1 MAYDTELAERV
12 RAALHR
18 ATAKTAPHRRMC
30 CGVAGAD
37 LVIRVGPA
45 RYRAALAEPHARP
58 MDFTGRPLEDFVY
71 VAPAGCRRPA
81 DLAKWV
87 RRGVSFVGTLPPKT

>member
-12 RAALHR
+12 RAALRR

-30 CGVAGAD
+30 CGVAGPD
-37 LVIRVGPA
+37 LVVRVGPA

-58 MDFTGRPLEDFVY
+58 MGFTGRPLRGFVY
-71 VAPAGCRRPA
+71 VAPGGCRRSA

-87 RRGVSFVGTLPPKT
+87 RRGVSFAGTLPPKT